1 MMSSDLTG
9 AAWHKS
15 SHSQN
20 NGQCV
25 EVAFLD
31 DGRVA
36 TRDTKHHGHGP
47 ALAFTHNQWAAFQR
61 HLTGSEF
68 TQS

>member
-1 MMSSDLTG
+1 MKSSDLTG
-9 AAWHKS
+9 AAWRKS

-20 NGQCV
+20 NAQCV

-36 TRDTKHHGHGP
+36 TRDTKQHGDGP
-47 ALAFTHNQWAAFQR
+47 ALAFDRAGWAAFQH
-61 HLTGSEF
+61 HLAEGEF
-68 TQS
+68 TEA